1 MSKELIDIEELRQ
14 DTLNFNKGTYEGE
27 GLIKKSLERFKA
39 GRSVLIDKNNN
50 IITSMMIDANLN
62 VDVNE
67 LGDDI
72 ANALAKQLTTVVTTS
87 VGIVIED
94 ARKEITIVFEH
105 NGKEVHRTTRTVTNS
120 NEGAA
125 LARKICAEVE
135 RDLHISDVTYSFVG

>member
-1 MSKELIDIEELRQ
+1 M
-14 DTLNFNKGTYEGE
+14 
-27 GLIKKSLERFKA
+27 KKYQFIFTDE
-39 GRSVLIDKNNN
+39 NNN
-50 IITSMMIDANLN
+50 IITSMLVDANRN

-72 ANALAKQLTTVVTTS
+72 ANALAKQFTTVVTMS
-87 VGIVIED
+87 ISGVIVEN

-105 NGKEVHRTTRTVTNS
+105 NGKEVHRTTRTVTDS

-135 RDLHISDVTYSFVG
+135 RDLHISEVTYSFVG

>member
-1 MSKELIDIEELRQ
+1 M
-14 DTLNFNKGTYEGE
+14 
-27 GLIKKSLERFKA
+27 KKYQF
-39 GRSVLIDKNNN
+39 IFTNKNNN
-50 IITSMMIDANLN
+50 IITSMMIDANLG

-94 ARKEITIVFEH
+94 DAKEITIVFEH
-105 NGKEVHRTTRTVTNS
+105 NGKEVHRTTRAVTNS

-125 LARKICAEVE
+125 LARKICEEVE
-135 RDLHISDVTYSFVG
+135 RDLHISNVTYSFVG

>member
-1 MSKELIDIEELRQ
+1 M
-14 DTLNFNKGTYEGE
+14 
-27 GLIKKSLERFKA
+27 KKYQFIFTNS
-39 GRSVLIDKNNN
+39 NNN
-50 IITSMMIDANLN
+50 IITSMMIDASNS

-87 VGIVIED
+87 VGSVIVED
-94 ARKEITIVFEH
+94 TRKEITIVFEH
-105 NGKEVHRTTRTVTNS
+105 NGKEVHRTTRVVTNS

-135 RDLHISDVTYSFVG
+135 RDLHISNVTYSFVG

>member
-1 MSKELIDIEELRQ
+1 M
-14 DTLNFNKGTYEGE
+14 
-27 GLIKKSLERFKA
+27 KKYQF
-39 GRSVLIDKNNN
+39 IFTDKNNN

-87 VGIVIED
+87 VGSVIVED
-94 ARKEITIVFEH
+94 TRKEITIVFEH
-105 NGKEVHRTTRTVTNS
+105 NGKEVHRTTRVVTNS

-135 RDLHISDVTYSFVG
+135 RDLHISNVTYSFVG

>member
-1 MSKELIDIEELRQ
+1 M
-14 DTLNFNKGTYEGE
+14 
-27 GLIKKSLERFKA
+27 KKYQF
-39 GRSVLIDKNNN
+39 IFTDKNNN

-94 ARKEITIVFEH
+94 DTRKEITIVFEH
-105 NGKEVHRTTRTVTNS
+105 NGKEVHRTTRVVTNS

-135 RDLHISDVTYSFVG
+135 RDLHISNVTYSFVG

>member
-1 MSKELIDIEELRQ
+1 M
-14 DTLNFNKGTYEGE
+14 
-27 GLIKKSLERFKA
+27 KKYQF
-39 GRSVLIDKNNN
+39 IFTDKNNN
-50 IITSMMIDANLN
+50 IITSMLIDANRN

-87 VGIVIED
+87 INSVIVED
-94 ARKEITIVFEH
+94 TRKEITIVFEH

-135 RDLHISDVTYSFVG
+135 RDLHISEVTYSFVG

>member
-1 MSKELIDIEELRQ
+1 M
-14 DTLNFNKGTYEGE
+14 
-27 GLIKKSLERFKA
+27 KKYQF
-39 GRSVLIDKNNN
+39 IFTDKNNN
-50 IITSMMIDANLN
+50 IIANMMIDANLG

-87 VGIVIED
+87 INSVIVED
-94 ARKEITIVFEH
+94 TRKEITIVFEH
-105 NGKEVHRTTRTVTNS
+105 NGKEVHRTTRTVTNN

-135 RDLHISDVTYSFVG
+135 RDLHISEVTYSFVG

>member
-1 MSKELIDIEELRQ
+1 M
-14 DTLNFNKGTYEGE
+14 
-27 GLIKKSLERFKA
+27 KKYQF
-39 GRSVLIDKNNN
+39 IFTDKNNN

-87 VGIVIED
+87 VGIVIVED
-94 ARKEITIVFEH
+94 TKEITIVFEH
-105 NGKEVHRTTRTVTNS
+105 NGKEVHRTTRAVSNS

-125 LARKICAEVE
+125 LARKICEEVE
-135 RDLHISDVTYSFVG
+135 RDLHISEVTYSFVG

>member
-1 MSKELIDIEELRQ
+1 M
-14 DTLNFNKGTYEGE
+14 
-27 GLIKKSLERFKA
+27 KKYQF
-39 GRSVLIDKNNN
+39 IFTDKNNN
-50 IITSMMIDANLN
+50 IITSMLIDANRN

-87 VGIVIED
+87 INSVIVED
-94 ARKEITIVFEH
+94 SRKEITIVFEH

-135 RDLHISDVTYSFVG
+135 RDLHISEVTYSFVG

>member
-1 MSKELIDIEELRQ
+1 M
-14 DTLNFNKGTYEGE
+14 
-27 GLIKKSLERFKA
+27 KKYQFIFTDE
-39 GRSVLIDKNNN
+39 NNN
-50 IITSMMIDANLN
+50 SITSMMIDANLN

-87 VGIVIED
+87 ISGVIVED
-94 ARKEITIVFEH
+94 TKEITIVFEH

-135 RDLHISDVTYSFVG
+135 RDLHISEVTYSFVG

>member
-1 MSKELIDIEELRQ
+1 M
-14 DTLNFNKGTYEGE
+14 
-27 GLIKKSLERFKA
+27 KKYQFVFTDS
-39 GRSVLIDKNNN
+39 NNN

-72 ANALAKQLTTVVTTS
+72 ANALAKQFTTVVTTAIS
-87 VGIVIED
+87 GVIVED

-105 NGKEVHRTTRTVTNS
+105 NGKEVHRTTRAVTNS

-125 LARKICAEVE
+125 LARKICEEVE
-135 RDLHISDVTYSFVG
+135 RDLHISEVTYSFVG

>member
-1 MSKELIDIEELRQ
+1 M
-14 DTLNFNKGTYEGE
+14 
-27 GLIKKSLERFKA
+27 KKYQF
-39 GRSVLIDKNNN
+39 IFTDKNNN

-72 ANALAKQLTTVVTTS
+72 ANALAKQFTTVVTTS
-87 VGIVIED
+87 ISGVIVED
-94 ARKEITIVFEH
+94 TKEITIVFEH

-135 RDLHISDVTYSFVG
+135 RDLHISEVTYSFVG

>member
-1 MSKELIDIEELRQ
+1 M
-14 DTLNFNKGTYEGE
+14 
-27 GLIKKSLERFKA
+27 KKYQF
-39 GRSVLIDKNNN
+39 IFTDKNNN
-50 IITSMMIDANLN
+50 IITSMMIDANKSI
-62 VDVNE
+62 DVNE

-87 VGIVIED
+87 INSVIVED
-94 ARKEITIVFEH
+94 TRKEITIVFEH

-135 RDLHISDVTYSFVG
+135 RDLHISEVTYSFVG